1 MYTCGPT
8 VYQTAHLG
16 NFRAFLLSDL
26 IRRTLEYQGFAVTQV
41 MNITDVGHLTDEVND
56 AGDDKL
62 QVAALKE
69 KKSAWEIASYYT
81 DLFWEHAEQLN
92 LLKPHVSPKATAHIP
107 EQITLIEQLEAQG
120 FTYRTDDGIYFDTSK
135 LADYGKLTGQ
145 DAEEKLAGAR
155 VEVNSQ
161 KRQPQDF
168 ALWKFS
174 VPQGTTPSEQ
184 SESNGSQSL
193 DTARDQPLDTA
204 RDQPLD
210 TARGKRQMEWAS
222 PWGVGFPGWHIECS
236 AMSVKYLKQP
246 FDIHTGGID
255 HIAVHHSNEI
265 AQSEAATNQPLANY
279 WLHQEFMLVD
289 GAKMSKSLNNTYTVD
304 DLVERGYRPA
314 AFRLLTLMTHYRK
327 PLNFTWEALAA
338 ADHALMNLEQLA
350 KDLPQVEEPQVP
362 DELEER
368 FREVISDDLGL
379 PAAIAMLWEVLR
391 SEESDE
397 VKASVILR
405 WDEVFGLGL
414 ANWLGQKDEIPERI
428 YQLVNER
435 EEYRKKGEYD
445 KADGIRQEI
454 LAEGFDVRDTSEGPD
469 IARVSH

>member
-107 EQITLIEQLEAQG
+107 EQIALIEQLEAQG

-155 VEVNSQ
+155 VEVNNQ

-174 VPQGTTPSEQ
+174 EPTGSETLSEQ
-184 SESNGSQSL
+184 SESNGSQS
-193 DTARDQPLDTA
+193 LDTA

-222 PWGVGFPGWHIECS
+222 PWGIGFPGWHIECS

-246 FDIHTGGID
+246 FDLHTGGID
-255 HIAVHHSNEI
+255 HIAVHHTNEI
-265 AQSEAATNQPLANY
+265 AQSEATTKQPLANY

-304 DLVERGYRPA
+304 DLVERGHRPT
-314 AFRLLTLMTHYRK
+314 AFRLLALMTHYRK
-327 PLNFTWEALAA
+327 PLNFTWEAVAA
-338 ADHALMNLEQLA
+338 ADQALTNLEQVA
-350 KDLPQVEEPQVP
+350 KELPQVDEPQVP
-362 DELEER
+362 EELEER
-368 FREVISDDLGL
+368 FREAISDDLGM
-379 PAAIAMLWEVLR
+379 PAAIALLWEVLR

-397 VKASVILR
+397 VKASVLIR
-405 WDEVFGLGL
+405 WDEVLGLGL
-414 ANWLGQKDEIPERI
+414 AAWLGQKDEIPERI

-435 EEYRKKGEYD
+435 EEYRKNGEYD

-469 IARVSH
+469 IARTGH